1 MLYLVHPPTSVEAQ
15 IRLAIANKRV
25 VEVGYKGRV
34 RVAEPH
40 DFGQHKGIDRLL
52 VYQLG
57 SASSIGSEVM
67 GWRLFD
73 VARIESIEVLDTSFK
88 GSRRESGQQHHDWD
102 IIYARVD

>member
-25 VEVGYKGRV
+25 VEVGYQGRV

-40 DFGQHKGIDRLL
+40 DFGRHKGIDRLL